1 MCGIAGYI
9 GDQKIESS
17 FISKTLTLM
26 KNRGPDYK
34 NFYQTEI
41 NKAQILLLHSRL
53 SIIDLESRSNQPFFK
68 DDLVIVFNG
77 EIYNY
82 LELKKKLINLGCNFF
97 TNSDTEVIV
106 ESYRKFGDNCI
117 KNFEGMWSFVLL
129 DLKKKKIFMSRD
141 RFGEKPFYYYY
152 TQKNIFFGSE
162 PKFIFSLLGRKLKVN
177 SKKLSEYLVL
187 GYRSI
192 FKERET
198 FYENLHE
205 LDPGTNL
212 MLDFELNKEKKK
224 YWQLKFQPMKLS
236 EKDVYEESKR
246 LIQKSMNLR
255 LRSDVPIAFC
265 LSGGIDSSS
274 LAAITSVSLNKK
286 IHTFSVIDSD
296 PRYNEKKEIEEI
308 TNHLRCQ
315 YTLIESNT
323 GNFIERMEKIIN
335 YYQAPIPTISY
346 YVHNLLS
353 EKIKE
358 NGFKVAISGTGADE
372 IFTGYYDHYSFW
384 LKEMQEEENFKQLL
398 KDRDSGYAKYVN
410 NPLLKDPFKIINNV
424 NFRDHLNEGAESFN
438 DLLKKK
444 INYTFH
450 EEFFSDDV
458 LRNRMLNELLHE
470 IVPVILFSDDLN
482 SMMYSVENR
491 SPFLDSC
498 LVEFLYSVPTKY
510 LIRDGFQK
518 IILRNSVKGMLP
530 DSILFNKKK
539 VGFNASIKSLFDYKL
554 PKNRDWLMSDHIIFD
569 IVDREK
575 FEKFLDKDYTKNY
588 LSKFLFNFISSK
600 IFLSN
605 YKSTLN

>member
-9 GDQKIESS
+9 GDQKIDSS
-17 FISKTLTLM
+17 VVTKTLTLM

-41 NKAQILLLHSRL
+41 NKAQFLLLHSRL

-106 ESYRKFGDNCI
+106 ESYRKFGENCI

-212 MLDFELNKEKKK
+212 ILDFELNKEKKK

-296 PRYNEKKEIEEI
+296 TRYNEKKEIEEI
-308 TNHLRCQ
+308 TNHLGCQ

-323 GNFIERMEKIIN
+323 VNFIERIEKIIN

-398 KDRDSGYAKYVN
+398 KDRDSGYAKYVT
-410 NPLLKDPFKIINNV
+410 NPLLKDPFKIINNE
-424 NFRDHLNEGAESFN
+424 NFRDHLNEGAGSFN

-569 IVDREK
+569 IIDREK

>member
-1 MCGIAGYI
+1 
-9 GDQKIESS
+9 
-17 FISKTLTLM
+17 
-26 KNRGPDYK
+26 
-34 NFYQTEI
+34 
-41 NKAQILLLHSRL
+41 
-53 SIIDLESRSNQPFFK
+53 
-68 DDLVIVFNG
+68 
-77 EIYNY
+77 
-82 LELKKKLINLGCNFF
+82 
-97 TNSDTEVIV
+97 
-106 ESYRKFGDNCI
+106 
-117 KNFEGMWSFVLL
+117 
-129 DLKKKKIFMSRD
+129 
-141 RFGEKPFYYYY
+141 
-152 TQKNIFFGSE
+152 
-162 PKFIFSLLGRKLKVN
+162 
-177 SKKLSEYLVL
+177 
-187 GYRSI
+187 
-192 FKERET
+192 
-198 FYENLHE
+198 
-205 LDPGTNL
+205 
-212 MLDFELNKEKKK
+212 
-224 YWQLKFQPMKLS
+224 MKLS

-246 LIQKSMNLR
+246 LIEKSINLR

-308 TNHLRCQ
+308 TNHLSCQ

>member
-17 FISKTLTLM
+17 VISKTLTLM

-41 NKAQILLLHSRL
+41 NKAQFLLLHSRL

-106 ESYRKFGDNCI
+106 ESYRKFGENCI

-141 RFGEKPFYYYY
+141 RFGEKPFYYYN

-212 MLDFELNKEKKK
+212 MLDSELNKEKKK
-224 YWQLKFQPMKLS
+224 YWQLKFQPIKLS
-236 EKDVYEESKR
+236 EEDVYEESKR

-410 NPLLKDPFKIINNV
+410 NPLLKDPFKIINNE

-569 IVDREK
+569 IIDREK
-575 FEKFLDKDYTKNY
+575 FEKFLDKDYTKNF